1 MKGAAEVPIR
11 DFEMIFLSKRRT
23 ALLSC
28 LIGGIS
34 LNRVHELQ
42 FQPGEIRCNVDYNSI
57 NALASQPPTNTYL
70 DILQRGRAE
79 LKQLRDNPD
88 LLRNI
93 KDLKYEEE
101 REKELQELESR
112 RKEEAKAKEVERQ
125 KKIKEGSLQTSN
137 KNSLDAGSLGIAG
150 SVVGGIAVLSGVFGG
165 SDDTDE
171 MIDGGSNT
179 TENVNTTS
187 IDVVDTESS
196 AITAVTDSENE
207 AVLVDDEPLLEE
219 ESVLE
224 NIALNE
230 GNSMTSAAA
239 AETYEDD
246 WLLAISEI
254 AKDDDEE
261 TAN

>member
-1 MKGAAEVPIR
+1 MSVVETLYSGDTVM
-11 DFEMIFLSKRRT
+11 FIFPDGT
-23 ALLSC
+23 GPALLSC

-42 FQPGEIRCNVDYNSI
+42 FQPGEIRCNVNYNSI
-57 NALASQPPTNTYL
+57 NALASQPPTKTYL
-70 DILQRGRAE
+70 DILQRGRVE

-112 RKEEAKAKEVERQ
+112 RKEEAKAKELERQ
-125 KKIKEGSLQTSN
+125 KKINEGTLQTSN

-179 TENVNTTS
+179 TESVNTTS
-187 IDVVDTESS
+187 IDIVDTESS
-196 AITAVTDSENE
+196 TITAVTDSENE
-207 AVLVDDEPLLEE
+207 AVLVDDEPLEE

-261 TAN
+261 TTN

>member
-1 MKGAAEVPIR
+1 MSVVETLYSGDTVM
-11 DFEMIFLSKRRT
+11 FIFPDGT
-23 ALLSC
+23 GPALLSC

-57 NALASQPPTNTYL
+57 NALASQPPTKTYL

-112 RKEEAKAKEVERQ
+112 RKEEAKAKELERQ
-125 KKIKEGSLQTSN
+125 KKIKEGTLQTSN

-165 SDDTDE
+165 SDE
-171 MIDGGSNT
+171 MIDGGSNI

-187 IDVVDTESS
+187 IDIVDTGSS
-196 AITAVTDSENE
+196 AITDVTDSENE

-254 AKDDDEE
+254 AKDDDEG
-261 TAN
+261 